1 MTSLFKVLMMNDCKL
16 LSSRP
21 RIWYVLCRKEISMWK
36 CSNCH
41 HIEFTEDRPGHCP
54 ICGVEAEK
62 LLPHEVPGI
71 KGTKT
76 LNNLKAGFVAES
88 QAQQRNLAFALKAEQ
103 ENFTQVAKLFR
114 AIAEAEGIHA
124 YNHLRLLGGVSD
136 TQENLEA
143 AFEREN
149 LASKTYPQFIREANE
164 EENTA
169 VARIFSYSRDVEAGH
184 AKLYKKALD
193 YMVQETETNYYVC
206 GVCGYVSDGE
216 LPDQCPICGAPK
228 EKFRAIS

>member
-1 MTSLFKVLMMNDCKL
+1 
-16 LSSRP
+16 
-21 RIWYVLCRKEISMWK
+21 MWK

-41 HIEFTEDRPGHCP
+41 HVELAEAKPEHCP
-54 ICGVEAEK
+54 VCGVEAEK
-62 LLPHEVPGI
+62 LLPHEVTGI
-71 KGTKT
+71 KGIKT
-76 LNNLKAGFVAES
+76 LSNLKTGFVAES
-88 QAQQRNLAFALKAEQ
+88 QAHQRNLAFAMKAEQ

-149 LASKTYPQFIREANE
+149 LASRTYPQFIREANE

-216 LPDQCPICGAPK
+216 LPDQCPICGASR
-228 EKFRAIS
+228 EKFRSVA

>member
-1 MTSLFKVLMMNDCKL
+1 
-16 LSSRP
+16 
-21 RIWYVLCRKEISMWK
+21 MWK

-41 HIEFTEDRPGHCP
+41 HIELAEVKPVHCP
-54 ICGVEAEK
+54 VCGADAEK
-62 LLPHEVPGI
+62 LKQHEVPGI

-88 QAQQRNLAFALKAEQ
+88 QAHQRNLAFALKAEQ
-103 ENFTQVAKLFR
+103 GNFTQVAKLFR

-149 LASKTYPQFIREANE
+149 LASRTYPQFIREANE
-164 EENTA
+164 EENNA

>member
-1 MTSLFKVLMMNDCKL
+1 MNDCKL

-21 RIWYVLCRKEISMWK
+21 RIWYVLCREEISMWK
-36 CSNCH
+36 CTNCH
-41 HIEFTEDRPGHCP
+41 HIELAEDRPAHCP

-164 EENTA
+164 EDNTA
-169 VARIFSYSRDVEAGH
+169 VARIFGYSRDVEAGH

>member
-1 MTSLFKVLMMNDCKL
+1 
-16 LSSRP
+16 
-21 RIWYVLCRKEISMWK
+21 MWK
-36 CSNCH
+36 CTNCH
-41 HIEFTEDRPGHCP
+41 HIELTEDRPAHCP

-76 LNNLKAGFVAES
+76 LNNLKACFVAES